1 MITTPPS
8 TKLSSPPTN
17 DELAE
22 KLENV
27 SKLLLAQGANQFR
40 AEAYHR
46 AAETLHEL
54 ERPAWQIYA
63 AQGIEGLEELSGVGR
78 TISRALQQLIRGGHW
93 PLLERL
99 AGNDVVEQAFS
110 SVPNIGPKLA
120 KRIHDEL
127 GIETLA
133 ELQAAAWD
141 GRLRRMRGFGEKRI
155 RAVRESLAARG
166 RHPEIA
172 QAQEKS
178 FDGKDDLTSEVP
190 VEELLDV
197 DDEYRF
203 KAAQG
208 KLPRIAPRD
217 SIQQRRLGYQSCI
230 PIVANATIRRCFQTP
245 SMPTPWERLTTGSS
259 FISKTTIIAV
269 NRAAGRSL
277 PPSLASS
284 RVAASYVA
292 ANASAPNSTV
302 NGRHS
307 WTASCLYAHARPI
320 FFLIKSTRLS
330 ESLVPTRI
338 ILLWRVIFTHSNPH
352 RFSVQPRNGMK

>member
-27 SKLLLAQGANQFR
+27 SKLLLAQGANRFR

-99 AGNDVVEQAFS
+99 AGNDVAEQAFS

-208 KLPRIAPRD
+208 KLPRVAPRRFNPTAQAWLPILHTD
-217 SIQQRRLGYQSCI
+217 RGQRHYTALFSNTEHAHTMGTTHDWVVIYLEDHNHRGQQGRWTVITSQFGQLKGRR
-230 PIVANATIRRCFQTP
+230 IVRGR
-245 SMPTPWERLTTGSS
+245 ERECAE
-259 FISKTTIIAV
+259 FYDE
-269 NRAAGRSL
+269 R
-277 PPSLASS
+277 
-284 RVAASYVA
+284 
-292 ANASAPNSTV
+292 
-302 NGRHS
+302 
-307 WTASCLYAHARPI
+307 TA
-320 FFLIKSTRLS
+320 
-330 ESLVPTRI
+330 
-338 ILLWRVIFTHSNPH
+338 
-352 RFSVQPRNGMK
+352 

>member
-1 MITTPPS
+1 MITTPQK

-22 KLENV
+22 KLEIV
-27 SKLLLAQGANQFR
+27 SSLLLAQGANRFR

-54 ERPAWQIYA
+54 HRPAWQIYA
-63 AQGIEGLEELSGVGR
+63 DEGIEGLEELAGVGR
-78 TISRALQQLIRGGHW
+78 TISRALQQMIRGGHW

-99 AGNDVVEQAFS
+99 EGNDIVEQAFS

-141 GRLRRMRGFGEKRI
+141 GRLRRMPGFGEKRI

-166 RHPEIA
+166 RHPGIA
-172 QAQEKS
+172 PAQDRL
-178 FDGKDDLTSEVP
+178 FDGQEDLTSEVP

-203 KAAQG
+203 KAGHG
-208 KLPRIAPRD
+208 KLPRVAPRRFNPAAKAWLPILHTD
-217 SIQQRRLGYQSCI
+217 RGQRHYTALFSNTEHAHIMGTTHDWVVIYLEDHSHRGQQGRWTVITSQFGQLKGRR
-230 PIVANATIRRCFQTP
+230 IVRGR
-245 SMPTPWERLTTGSS
+245 ERECAEFYNDRTT
-259 FISKTTIIAV
+259 
-269 NRAAGRSL
+269 
-277 PPSLASS
+277 
-284 RVAASYVA
+284 
-292 ANASAPNSTV
+292 
-302 NGRHS
+302 
-307 WTASCLYAHARPI
+307 
-320 FFLIKSTRLS
+320 
-330 ESLVPTRI
+330 
-338 ILLWRVIFTHSNPH
+338 
-352 RFSVQPRNGMK
+352 